1 MTKSPMKITHD
12 EVRKVA
18 KLARLELSEDEEIA
32 FAGDLDR
39 ILTYVDMLSE
49 LDTAAIEPTAHV
61 ADIPSPFRTD
71 HVTSRPDTAA
81 LLEGAP
87 SRDADYFKVPK
98 IIE

>member
-1 MTKSPMKITHD
+1 MKITRD
-12 EVRKVA
+12 EVRNVA
-18 KLARLELSEDEEIA
+18 MLARLELTEDEEIA
-32 FAGDLDR
+32 FASDLDR

-61 ADIPSPFRTD
+61 ADIRNPLRTD
-71 HVTSRPDTAA
+71 RVTSQPATDA